1 MIVEKLLVMAVLLDL
16 AAKNSRAA
24 ADKINELWADVVRL
38 EAEVERLSSSLSSLT
53 QDRSLPVRM
62 DDLYPNE
69 RTTYS

>member
-38 EAEVERLSSSLSSLT
+38 EAEVERLSASLPSPT
-53 QDRSLPVRM
+53 QDRLLPVRIAE
-62 DDLYPNE
+62 LYHQEE
-69 RTTYS
+69 RV